1 MPIRAVIFDMG
12 GVILRTESQAGRRKW
27 ESRLGLKERELSQ
40 VVFGSEAS
48 ARASIGLGTDADVWK
63 NVASAL
69 RLSDEQLEELERDF
83 WSDDRVDAPLVEFIR
98 DLHLRYKTAILSNAW
113 FGSREAISNKFGLGA
128 VVDAIIISA
137 EEGIAKPDARIYRV
151 AAERLGVLP
160 AEAVFV
166 DDMAENV
173 QAARAVGMRG
183 VQFKSTA
190 QAIAEVRAVLNAP
203 LDSPSII

>member
-12 GVILRTESQAGRRKW
+12 GVILRTESPAGRRKW

-48 ARASIGLGTDADVWK
+48 ARASIGLGTEAGVWK
-63 NVASAL
+63 NLASVL
-69 RLSDEQLEELERDF
+69 HLSDEQLKELERDF
-83 WSDDRVDAPLVEFIR
+83 WSGDRIDAALVEFIR
-98 DLHLRYKTAILSNAW
+98 DLRPRYKTAILSNAW
-113 FGSREAISNKFGLGA
+113 SGARATISNEFGLGA

-137 EEGIAKPDARIYRV
+137 EEGIAKPDARIYHI

-160 AEAVFV
+160 SEAVFV
-166 DDMAENV
+166 DDMEENV

-183 VQFKSTA
+183 VQFKDTA
-190 QAIAEVRAVLNAP
+190 QALAEVRLLLNESA
-203 LDSPSII
+203 